1 MNSKAAFGL
10 GIILGAL
17 GGAGVTYS
25 IVSKSKE
32 EEKEREVF
40 SIRQSFDARI
50 KEIND
55 KNRIEKEKMTDKVL
69 DEYAAL
75 IKERG
80 YSSESESE
88 PEKVEEKKEE
98 LKEEDLLEKFL
109 SSPTVKVIDDIPLN
123 QNPSTQEP
131 YFISY
136 DEFGEIDGYN
146 QRNMMYYANGILVE
160 DDYEVVE
167 DPEEIIGKENLDKLL
182 DFAENGEYIVWLR
195 NNDLLTDFEIQIAE
209 YDFTD

>member
-1 MNSKAAFGL
+1 MNSKLAFGL
-10 GIILGAL
+10 GLVVGAL

-25 IVSKSKE
+25 IISKSKD
-32 EEKEREVF
+32 EEKELEVS
-40 SIRQSFDARI
+40 SIRESFDARI
-50 KEIND
+50 KEINE

-80 YSSESESE
+80 YSTESQIEEVKE
-88 PEKVEEKKEE
+88 PEKEPKEEKEN
-98 LKEEDLLEKFL
+98 FL
-109 SSPTVKVIDDIPLN
+109 DALIAEHEANKVDYAPV
-123 QNPSTQEP
+123 PSTQEP
-131 YFISY
+131 YLISY

-146 QRNMMYYANGILVE
+146 QRNLMYYANGIMVE
-160 DDYEVVE
+160 DDYEVIE
-167 DPEEIIGKENLDKLL
+167 DPENIIGKEILDKLL
-182 DFAENGEYIVWLR
+182 DFAENGEYIVWVR